1 MSGLKMEGAPGW
13 LRALRDKNVA
23 DEVLAAQLTTWL
35 SEGSVLQNHTE
46 NELDPPI
53 EPSTS
58 RWTAEHFRLQV
69 DAAKRN
75 FSHERARHLLDVR
88 KRLRQ
93 LGEDGF
99 ITMPSLR
106 ESRANAVV
114 ARVAETF
121 EPTPSLAK
129 AIASEDIGLIRAAL
143 RLEIADMR
151 LPGSYLQGAMGWS
164 ATQYEGIF
172 VPYEEGRFKGAMDS
186 SKEAWTAEYHSI
198 QIVFLKAN
206 FSIKRFLHVIEV
218 REHLRTTGAAGF
230 TPPVQ
235 TPATGQRTGSAAVS
249 PGSASSQH
257 GRRPQQQPEQ
267 QPEPPSD
274 SWPTRIAIML
284 AAGLAALAAYF
295 LGGRR

>member
-1 MSGLKMEGAPGW
+1 MSALKMEGAQCW
-13 LRALRDKNVA
+13 LRALGNNDVA
-23 DEVLAAQLTTWL
+23 DEVLSAQLTTWQ
-35 SEGSVLQNHTE
+35 SEGAVLQNHME
-46 NELDPPI
+46 SELDPPI
-53 EPSTS
+53 EQSTS
-58 RWTAEHFRLQV
+58 RWTAKHFRLQV

-93 LGEDGF
+93 RGEDGF
-99 ITMPSLR
+99 IPMPSLS
-106 ESRANAVV
+106 ENRANAVV
-114 ARVAETF
+114 ARAAVAF

-172 VPYEEGRFKGAMDS
+172 EPYEEGRFKGAMNG
-186 SKEAWTAEYHSI
+186 SKKDWTAEYHST

-206 FSIKRFLHVIEV
+206 FSIERFLHVIEV
-218 REHLRTTGAAGF
+218 REHLRMTGAAGF
-230 TPPVQ
+230 TRPIQ
-235 TPATGQRTGSAAVS
+235 TSATGQRTGSATIPV
-249 PGSASSQH
+249 GSASNQH
-257 GRRPQQQPEQ
+257 RRRPQQP
-267 QPEPPSD
+267 PEPTSG
-274 SWPTRIAIML
+274 SWPARIALML

-295 LGGRR
+295 LGERR